1 VYLKSMTLRG
11 FKSFASAT
19 TLRLEPGITCVVGPN
34 GSGKSNILD
43 ALSWVMGE
51 QGAKSLRG
59 GKMEDVIFAGTTS
72 RAPLG
77 RAEVTLTID
86 NSDGAL
92 PIDYAEVTISRLM
105 FRSGQSEY
113 AINGDSCRLLDVQ
126 DLLSDSGLGREMHVI
141 VGQGQLD
148 QILHAGPE
156 ARRAIIEEAAG
167 VLKHRKRKEKAL
179 RKLDAMQANLTRLV
193 DLTGE
198 LGRRLKPLGRQ
209 AEVARRAATIQAD
222 LRDARLRLLA
232 DDYRQLREKLEREE
246 ADEAVIR
253 TRRAELEAAQASARE
268 REAAFDVAVQAQATA
283 LADAQQTWFAL
294 SSLTEKLRSVQGLAA
309 ERVRLL
315 ASDPEPDRSG
325 RDPDELD
332 RQATELRAEEAGLGE
347 RLGEG
352 REMLAESVAERTMAE
367 NALAAAERRI
377 AEAAKAAAGR
387 AERLARLRGMVD
399 AAASR
404 AAATSEEIDRL
415 TEAAEQARVRAERA
429 QQEYDAVKDVA
440 DDGDSDRSGLA
451 VELEQAQK
459 THSQHSERVSAARKS
474 ERAANSEVAALRARV
489 QALGE
494 TLRQGVDATAAVLA
508 DKERFRGV
516 LGSFAAQLTVADG
529 YQKAIA
535 SALGA
540 AAEALTVSGLDAA
553 VEVLTGIRAANAG
566 TVGLVIAGPDAPAAP
581 AAAAERASDPRAV
594 LPDGA
599 RWAVDL
605 VSGPAEL
612 VGAVADLLGA
622 VIVAGDLEEAAAFV
636 RDNPGFRV
644 VTVDGDLLG
653 AHWAHGGSAGGQSL
667 LDVRAAANEAEA
679 NLATAEVASEAAA
692 DALAAATEAAEVA
705 RQQLEEIRGWMRAV
719 DASAA
724 EISGRLGR
732 LAGAARAAADEAKRI
747 DASAAAA
754 LRNAEKDQVKHA
766 QLQGELAAAEAE
778 QERAADPEFED
789 LQATDERD
797 ELTQRATAARNSEM
811 ESRLEVRTVE
821 ERLRAISGRA
831 DSLAAS
837 ATAERAARQRAAV
850 RRQQRSAQA
859 SVAQAVAT
867 GAALAVSAAESSVAQ
882 AAEQRIEAEAA
893 SASGTEALKAVRAQL
908 TTVSAD
914 LDKVVNTA
922 HGTEISR
929 NEHRLRLEQLA
940 AHAADEHGIEPAA
953 LTTEYGPEVLILMS
967 SDSPL
972 AVAAKKRGALV
983 TGAALHAQPGFEA
996 FAAAARA
1003 AGTPA
1008 PAQGTL
1014 FTDTDTDTDSAS
1026 DESDPSA
1033 GPAATAAP
1041 EISGAGAPD
1050 RDISEISTSETGPAD
1065 PASTGQAPADPA
1077 PAAGPVSLADALRAV
1092 REESQAAT
1100 EASQEAKAEPA
1111 QTRKSRKAA
1120 EPAEP
1125 EIVGVPYLRAEQ
1137 EARAAEAERQL
1148 TRLGKV
1154 NPLALEE
1161 YAALQERHQFLATQ
1175 LEDLRKTRRDLLVV
1189 VKEVDDRVQEVFASA
1204 YADTA
1209 REFEGLF
1216 GRLFPGGSGRLML
1229 TEPDDMLTTG
1239 IEIEARPPGKK
1250 VKRLSLLSGGERS
1263 LTAIAYLFAI
1273 FKARPSPF
1281 YVLDEVE
1288 AALDDSNLQRLL
1300 GVFSELQE
1308 SSQLIVITHQRRTM
1322 EAADALYGV
1331 SMRGDGVS
1339 QVISQRVR
1347 EHEPA

>member
-1 VYLKSMTLRG
+1 VYLKSLTLRG

-34 GSGKSNILD
+34 GSGKSNVVD

-59 GKMEDVIFAGTTS
+59 GKMEDVIFAGTTN

-77 RAEVTLTID
+77 RAEVALTID
-86 NSDGAL
+86 NTDGAL

-179 RKLDAMQANLTRLV
+179 RKLDAMQVNLTRLV

-209 AEVARRAATIQAD
+209 AEVARKAAVIQAD

-232 DDYRQLREKLEREE
+232 EDYLHLREKLDAEE
-246 ADEAVIR
+246 ADEAAIR
-253 TRRAELEAAQASARE
+253 ARRTELEAALASARE
-268 REAAFDVAVQAQATA
+268 REAAFDVAVQAQAAA
-283 LADAQQTWFAL
+283 LAEAQQTWFQL
-294 SSLTEKLRSVQGLAA
+294 SSLTEKLRSVQGVAA

-315 ASDPEPDRSG
+315 AADSEPERPG
-325 RDPDELD
+325 RDPDELE
-332 RQATELRAEEAGLGE
+332 RQAAELSAEETGLTE
-347 RLGEG
+347 RLAEG
-352 REMLAESVAERTMAE
+352 REALAESVAERTMAE
-367 NALAAAERRI
+367 SALAAAERRL
-377 AEAAKAAAGR
+377 ADAARAAAGR

-415 TEAAEQARVRAERA
+415 TAAAEQARTRAERA
-429 QQEYDAVKDVA
+429 QQEYSQVQDVA
-440 DDGDSDRSGLA
+440 DDGDSDRTDLA
-451 VELEQAQK
+451 GELDTAQRG
-459 THSQHSERVSAARKS
+459 HSQHSERVVAARKS

-489 QALGE
+489 EALNE

-508 DKERFRGV
+508 DPDRFRGV

-529 YQKAIA
+529 YQKAVA
-535 SALGA
+535 AALGA
-540 AAEALTVSGLDAA
+540 AAEALTVNGLDAA
-553 VEVLTGIRAANAG
+553 AEVLTGIRAANAG
-566 TVGLVIAGPDAPAAP
+566 TVGLVIAVPGAASAEPGGRARPAVP
-581 AAAAERASDPRAV
+581 E
-594 LPDGA
+594 GA

-605 VSGPAEL
+605 VTGAAEL
-612 VGAVADLLGA
+612 AGAVAELLA
-622 VIVAGDLEEAAAFV
+622 DVVVVRDVPEAAAFV
-636 RDNPGFRV
+636 RDHPDFRA
-644 VTVDGDLLG
+644 VTADGDLIG
-653 AHWAHGGSAGGQSL
+653 AHWARGGSAGGQSL
-667 LDVRAAANEAEA
+667 LDVRAAAD
-679 NLATAEVASEAAA
+679 EAAA
-692 DALAAATEAAEVA
+692 KLAAAELASETTAETLAAATEAQEAA
-705 RQQLEEIRGWMRAV
+705 RQELEETRGRMRAV
-719 DASAA
+719 DAAAA

-732 LAGAARAAADEAKRI
+732 LAGAARAAADEAKRL
-747 DASAAAA
+747 DAAVGAA
-754 LRNAEKDQVKHA
+754 LRSAEKDQAKHA
-766 QLQGELAAAEAE
+766 QLKSELAEAE
-778 QERAADPEFED
+778 AEEERASDPELEN
-789 LQATDERD
+789 LQADEERE
-797 ELTQRATAARNSEM
+797 ELTQRAATARNAEM
-811 ESRLEVRTVE
+811 EARLEVRTVE

-837 ATAERAARQRAAV
+837 AVTERAARERAALRRKQRA
-850 RRQQRSAQA
+850 AQA
-859 SVAQAVAT
+859 SVASAVAT
-867 GAALAVSAAESSVAQ
+867 GAGLAVSAAESSLAQ
-882 AAEQRIEAEAA
+882 AAEQRAEAEAA

-908 TTVSAD
+908 TVVSGD

-940 AHAADEHGIEPAA
+940 SHVADEYGIEPDA
-953 LTTEYGPEVLILMS
+953 LLSEYGQDTLILVP

-972 AVAAKKRGALV
+972 AAAAKKRGTVVYHATAPLP
-983 TGAALHAQPGFEA
+983 GAT
-996 FAAAARA
+996 ARA
-1003 AGTPA
+1003 AGDVRAAAEPEAAGAPEDAGPPLAAEETQAAAPKPGAEPTPA
-1008 PAQGTL
+1008 EPTPAEPTPAEP
-1014 FTDTDTDTDSAS
+1014 TPA
-1026 DESDPSA
+1026 EST
-1033 GPAATAAP
+1033 PAAASVMP
-1041 EISGAGAPD
+1041 GAGAPG
-1050 RDISEISTSETGPAD
+1050 ITEISGSE
-1065 PASTGQAPADPA
+1065 ASEPL
-1077 PAAGPVSLADALRAV
+1077 SLADALRAV
-1092 REESQAAT
+1092 RVEAAQVGEEPAAPESGQAARRPR
-1100 EASQEAKAEPA
+1100 KA
-1111 QTRKSRKAA
+1111 AA

-1125 EIVGVPYLRAEQ
+1125 EIVGVPYVREDQ

-1148 TRLGKV
+1148 ARLGKV

-1161 YAALQERHQFLATQ
+1161 YEALQERHQFLATQ
-1175 LEDLRKTRRDLLVV
+1175 LDDLRKTRRDLLMV

-1204 YADTA
+1204 FADTA

-1216 GRLFPGGSGRLML
+1216 ARLFPGGAGRLIL

-1288 AALDDSNLQRLL
+1288 AALDDTNLQRLL

-1347 EHEPA
+1347 EPELA

>member
-1 VYLKSMTLRG
+1 VYLKSLTLRG

-34 GSGKSNILD
+34 GSGKSNVVD

-77 RAEVTLTID
+77 RAEVALTID
-86 NSDGAL
+86 NTDGAL

-113 AINGDSCRLLDVQ
+113 SINGDSCRLLDVQ

-179 RKLDAMQANLTRLV
+179 RKLEAMQANLTRLV
-193 DLTGE
+193 DLTNE
-198 LGRRLKPLGRQ
+198 LNRRLKPLGRQ

-232 DDYRQLREKLEREE
+232 DDYLALRDKLEREV
-246 ADEAVIR
+246 ADEAAILS
-253 TRRAELEAAQASARE
+253 RRAILEAGLAQARE
-268 REAAFDVAVQAQATA
+268 QEAELDAAVASQAAE
-283 LADAQQTWFAL
+283 LSRAQQTWFAL
-294 SSLTEKLRSVQGLAA
+294 SSLTERLRSVAGLANERARHLAA
-309 ERVRLL
+309 E
-315 ASDPEPDRSG
+315 PEPERPG

-332 RQATELRAEEAGLGE
+332 RQAEELRAEEAGLTE
-347 RLGEG
+347 RMDEG
-352 REMLAESVAERTMAE
+352 REALALAVAERTAVE
-367 NALAAAERRI
+367 GGLAHAERRL
-377 AEAAKAAAGR
+377 ADAARAAAGR

-399 AAASR
+399 AANSR
-404 AAATSEEIDRL
+404 SAATGEEIDRL
-415 TEAAEQARVRAERA
+415 TVAADQARARAERA
-429 QQEYDAVKDVA
+429 RLEYSEVQDVA
-440 DDGDSDRSGLA
+440 DGGDSDRSGLA
-451 VELEQAQK
+451 AELDQAAK
-459 THSQHSERVSAARKS
+459 AHNHHSERTVASRKA

-489 QALGE
+489 DALKE
-494 TLRQGVDATAAVLA
+494 TLRRGVDATAAVLA
-508 DKERFRGV
+508 DPDRFRGV

-535 SALGA
+535 AALGA
-540 AAEALTVSGLDAA
+540 AAEALTVDGLDAA
-553 VEVLTGIRAANAG
+553 VEVLTDIRAANAG
-566 TVGLVIAGPDAPAAP
+566 TVGLVIASPPAGAPTSTSSSLGSSNPSTAGGPN
-581 AAAAERASDPRAV
+581 
-594 LPDGA
+594 LPDHSRPTLPVGA

-612 VGAVADLLGA
+612 AGAVGELLANVVVVADLTES
-622 VIVAGDLEEAAAFV
+622 AGFV
-636 RDNPGFRV
+636 RDNPDFRC
-644 VTVDGDLLG
+644 VTAGGDLIG
-653 AHWAHGGSAGGQSL
+653 AHWAHGGSAGAQSL
-667 LDVRAAANEAEA
+667 LDVRAAADDAAAKLAAAE
-679 NLATAEVASEAAA
+679 TASEAAA
-692 DALAAATEAAEVA
+692 ETLAEATEATDEA
-705 RQQLEEIRGWMRAV
+705 RQVLEEIRGRLRAA
-719 DASAA
+719 DAATA

-732 LAGAARAAADEAKRI
+732 LAGAARAAADEAKRL
-747 DASAAAA
+747 DAAVGAAE
-754 LRNAEKDQVKHA
+754 RSAEKDQAKLA
-766 QLQGELAAAEAE
+766 QLKAELAEAE
-778 QERAADPEFED
+778 ADEDRARDPEVENAQADEERA
-789 LQATDERD
+789 
-797 ELTQRATAARNSEM
+797 ELARRAGSAREAEM
-811 ESRLEVRTVE
+811 EARLEVRTVE

-837 ATAERAARQRAAV
+837 ATAERAARERAAIRRRQRAA
-850 RRQQRSAQA
+850 QG
-859 SVAQAVAT
+859 AVARAVAA
-867 GAALAVSAAESSVAQ
+867 GAASAVTAAEGSLAESNERR
-882 AAEQRIEAEAA
+882 AAAEAA
-893 SASGTEALKAVRAQL
+893 TAAASATLKTVRAQV
-908 TTVSAD
+908 TTVSAE
-914 LDKVVNTA
+914 LDAVVNTA

-940 AHAADEHGIEPAA
+940 SHATD
-953 LTTEYGPEVLILMS
+953 EYGVEPDALVAEYAPDVLILVAAN
-967 SDSPL
+967 SPL
-972 AVAAKKRGALV
+972 AVAARKRGTAV
-983 TGAALHAQPGFEA
+983 VVPPGASTPAQP
-996 FAAAARA
+996 
-1003 AGTPA
+1003 PA
-1008 PAQGTL
+1008 SP
-1014 FTDTDTDTDSAS
+1014 
-1026 DESDPSA
+1026 
-1033 GPAATAAP
+1033 ATAAP
-1041 EISGAGAPD
+1041 DSPAAT
-1050 RDISEISTSETGPAD
+1050 STSEVSDRSGEPE
-1065 PASTGQAPADPA
+1065 ASDAPRVPI
-1077 PAAGPVSLADALRAV
+1077 AGTPGSLADALRAV
-1092 REESQAAT
+1092 RTEAEESEAA
-1100 EASQEAKAEPA
+1100 APA
-1111 QTRKSRKAA
+1111 RK
-1120 EPAEP
+1120 P
-1125 EIVGVPYLRAEQ
+1125 
-1137 EARAAEAERQL
+1137 RAAEAEAVPETVGVPYVRAEQEERAAEADRQL

-1161 YAALQERHQFLATQ
+1161 YEALVERHQFLATQ
-1175 LEDLRKTRRDLLVV
+1175 LEDLRKTRRDLLTV

-1216 GRLFPGGSGRLML
+1216 SRLFPGGQGRLIL

-1300 GVFSELQE
+1300 GVFGELQE

-1339 QVISQRVR
+1339 TVISQRVR
-1347 EHEPA
+1347 ESEPA

>member
-1 VYLKSMTLRG
+1 MYLKSLTLRG

-34 GSGKSNILD
+34 GSGKSNVVD

-59 GKMEDVIFAGTTS
+59 GKMEDVIFAGTTN

-86 NSDGAL
+86 NTDGAL

-179 RKLDAMQANLTRLV
+179 RKLDAMQVNLTRLV

-209 AEVARRAATIQAD
+209 AEVARKAAVIQAD

-232 DDYRQLREKLEREE
+232 EDYLHLREKLDAEE
-246 ADEAVIR
+246 ADEAAIR
-253 TRRAELEAAQASARE
+253 ARRTELEAALASARE
-268 REAAFDVAVQAQATA
+268 REAAFDVAVQAQAAA
-283 LADAQQTWFAL
+283 LAEAQQTWFQL
-294 SSLTEKLRSVQGLAA
+294 SSLTEKLRSVQGVAA

-315 ASDPEPDRSG
+315 AADSEPERPG
-325 RDPDELD
+325 RDPDELE
-332 RQATELRAEEAGLGE
+332 RQAAELRAEETGLTE
-347 RLGEG
+347 RLAEG
-352 REMLAESVAERTMAE
+352 REALAESVAERTMAE
-367 NALAAAERRI
+367 SALAAAERRL
-377 AEAAKAAAGR
+377 ADAARAAAGR

-415 TEAAEQARVRAERA
+415 TAAAEQARTRAERA
-429 QQEYDAVKDVA
+429 QQEYSQVQDVA
-440 DDGDSDRSGLA
+440 DDGDSDRTDLA
-451 VELEQAQK
+451 GELDTAQRG
-459 THSQHSERVSAARKS
+459 HSQHSERVVAARKS

-489 QALGE
+489 EALSE

-508 DKERFRGV
+508 DPDRFRGV

-529 YQKAIA
+529 YQKAVA
-535 SALGA
+535 AALGA
-540 AAEALTVSGLDAA
+540 AAEALTVNGLDAA
-553 VEVLTGIRAANAG
+553 AEVLTGLRAANAG
-566 TVGLVIAGPDAPAAP
+566 TVGLVIAAPGPASAEPGGGARPA
-581 AAAAERASDPRAV
+581 
-594 LPDGA
+594 LPEGA

-605 VSGPAEL
+605 VTGAAEL
-612 VGAVADLLGA
+612 AGAVAELLA
-622 VIVAGDLEEAAAFV
+622 DVVVVRDVPEAAAFV
-636 RDNPGFRV
+636 LNHPDFRA
-644 VTVDGDLLG
+644 VTADGDLIG
-653 AHWAHGGSAGGQSL
+653 AHWARGGSAGGQSL
-667 LDVRAAANEAEA
+667 LDVRAAAD
-679 NLATAEVASEAAA
+679 EAAA
-692 DALAAATEAAEVA
+692 KLAAAELASETAAESLAAATEAQEAA
-705 RQQLEEIRGWMRAV
+705 RQELEETRGRMRAV
-719 DASAA
+719 DAAAA

-732 LAGAARAAADEAKRI
+732 LAGAARAAADEAKRL
-747 DASAAAA
+747 DAAVGAA
-754 LRNAEKDQVKHA
+754 LRSAEKDQAKHA
-766 QLQGELAAAEAE
+766 QLKSELAEAE
-778 QERAADPEFED
+778 AEEERASDPELED
-789 LQATDERD
+789 LQADEERE
-797 ELTQRATAARNSEM
+797 ELTQRAATARNAEM
-811 ESRLEVRTVE
+811 EARLEVRTVE

-837 ATAERAARQRAAV
+837 AVTERAARERAALRRKQRA
-850 RRQQRSAQA
+850 AQA
-859 SVAQAVAT
+859 SVASAVAT
-867 GAALAVSAAESSVAQ
+867 GAGLAVSAAESSLAQ
-882 AAEQRIEAEAA
+882 AAEQRAEAEAA
-893 SASGTEALKAVRAQL
+893 SASGTEALKAVRARL
-908 TTVSAD
+908 TVVSGD

-940 AHAADEHGIEPAA
+940 SHVADEYGIEPDA
-953 LTTEYGPEVLILMS
+953 LLSEYGPDTLILVP

-972 AVAAKKRGALV
+972 AAAAKKRGTVVYHATATV
-983 TGAALHAQPGFEA
+983 PGAT
-996 FAAAARA
+996 ARA
-1003 AGTPA
+1003 AGDVRAAAEPEASGAPKDAGPPPAADETRAAAPKPGAESTPGEPTPAEPA
-1008 PAQGTL
+1008 PAEPT
-1014 FTDTDTDTDSAS
+1014 
-1026 DESDPSA
+1026 
-1033 GPAATAAP
+1033 PAATSAM
-1041 EISGAGAPD
+1041 SGAGAPD
-1050 RDISEISTSETGPAD
+1050 ITEISGSETSEPL
-1065 PASTGQAPADPA
+1065 
-1077 PAAGPVSLADALRAV
+1077 SLADALRAV
-1092 REESQAAT
+1092 RVEAAQVGEEPAAPEPGQAARR
-1100 EASQEAKAEPA
+1100 P
-1111 QTRKSRKAA
+1111 RKAA
-1120 EPAEP
+1120 ADTAEP
-1125 EIVGVPYLRAEQ
+1125 EIVGVPYVREEQ

-1148 TRLGKV
+1148 ARLGKV

-1161 YAALQERHQFLATQ
+1161 YEALQERHQFLATQ
-1175 LEDLRKTRRDLLVV
+1175 LDDLRKTRRDLLMV

-1204 YADTA
+1204 FADTA

-1216 GRLFPGGSGRLML
+1216 ARLFPGGSGRLIL

-1288 AALDDSNLQRLL
+1288 AALDDTNLQRLL

-1347 EHEPA
+1347 EPELA